1 MRSFLAISLTL
12 LMAVGC
18 VSNQPAFKTGLPK
31 NPSPE
36 KFSKQK
42 AKKNARAQRQAF
54 AKKYREKLPSI
65 SSDSTSKK
73 IRLPTVTNKKD
84 GSLMVLVDSGVQQ
97 VSRLNLPRG
106 VIRAGIQVDIQA
118 DIQASRPKVFR
129 TFYMDRLETTVSQFK
144 KFDGQY
150 DEKPFT
156 DGKECPDC
164 PAMGIDWMSA
174 HRYCLWAGKRL
185 PTEAQWMASA
195 GGAASNPWPWGP
207 EFLPEK
213 ANLWGDRDG
222 SLGVAKVGS
231 YPQGASPYGVMD
243 TVGNVWEWVSD
254 SYVAPGNESKKVR
267 LGIVKGG
274 GWTSAKQQARISFRN
289 IVDPETKNPTI
300 GFRCAKPI
308 SRKK

>member
-1 MRSFLAISLTL
+1 LRSFLAISLTL
-12 LMAVGC
+12 LMAAGC
-18 VSNQPAFKTGLPK
+18 ASNEPAFKTGLPK
-31 NPSPE
+31 SPSPQ
-36 KFSKQK
+36 KLSKQK
-42 AKKNARAQRQAF
+42 AKKNARAKRQAF
-54 AKKYREKLPSI
+54 AKKYREKLPAI
-65 SSDSTSKK
+65 SSGSISKK
-73 IRLPTVTNKKD
+73 IHLPTVSNKKD
-84 GSLMVLVDSGVQQ
+84 GALMVLIDSGVQQ
-97 VSRLNLPRG
+97 VSRLNLPARG
-106 VIRAGIQVDIQA
+106 VIRAGIQA

-129 TFYMDRLETTVSQFK
+129 SFYMDRLETTVSQYK

-150 DEKPFT
+150 DEKSFT

-195 GGAASNPWPWGP
+195 GGGANNPWPWGP

-222 SLGVAKVGS
+222 SSGVAKVGS

-243 TVGNVWEWVSD
+243 AVGNVWEWVSD

-267 LGIVKGG
+267 LRIVKGG
-274 GWTSAKQQARISFRN
+274 GWTSAKQQAGISSRN
-289 IVDPETKNPTI
+289 VVDPEIKNPTI

-308 SRKK
+308 NRKK